1 MENIE
6 VSKKNKTNKLKL
18 ILIIVFIVIPMAVM
32 TIIYFNNMTFKSKVN
47 NFLAKLPGTAGEY
60 FKYSPTEAE
69 RSEKKNDLANHFLS
83 LEPTIAADKLYII
96 KKDDEKLYS
105 EIIKLMNVS
114 ATGKTGE
121 IIKLVRNIEL
131 RKDLLFSIHDEIQ
144 REKENQFLDE
154 INRLENQD
162 LLITIN

>member
-60 FKYSPTEAE
+60 FKYS
-69 RSEKKNDLANHFLS
+69 
-83 LEPTIAADKLYII
+83 
-96 KKDDEKLYS
+96 
-105 EIIKLMNVS
+105 
-114 ATGKTGE
+114 
-121 IIKLVRNIEL
+121 
-131 RKDLLFSIHDEIQ
+131 
-144 REKENQFLDE
+144 
-154 INRLENQD
+154 
-162 LLITIN
+162 